1 MSQTVAEQPFSY
13 ATMDDLAAQASAAVV
28 ALWALREDLP
38 VEEFVSLVVGV
49 VVSSMVQAEQYGR
62 LYGEQAVPLDGR
74 ALVPDDGVPRRPS
87 PDNVQQR
94 NGTAP
99 PPEPVIDFV
108 ERQQEIEPR
117 VTKAVTTLADEGADL
132 QRVERFV
139 VDEVVSQAQRGY
151 QDGIRAESP
160 LAAPR
165 LVGKREKV
173 VVAFDGSTSGDS
185 IVLVGATV
193 SDERYIGLEKNREAR
208 QTPRTKSVSARGYR
222 RGINPN
228 CCMLCFWLWKEGYV
242 YPIDQPMH
250 RHIGCRCV
258 PVPTT
263 DPPGRWKMSDDEQKL
278 LADLYAKYQEPKNEA
293 RRAAQKGARRR

>member
-28 ALWALREDLP
+28 ALWVLREELP

-87 PDNVQQR
+87 PDHVQQR
-94 NGTAP
+94 NKTAP
-99 PPEPVIDFV
+99 PPEPAIDFV
-108 ERQQEIEPR
+108 ERQREIEPR
-117 VTKAVTTLADEGADL
+117 VTKAVATLADEGADL

-160 LAAPR
+160 EPAAQTP
-165 LVGKREKV
+165 
-173 VVAFDGSTSGDS
+173 T
-185 IVLVGATV
+185 
-193 SDERYIGLEKNREAR
+193 ERYIGLEKNREAR
-208 QTPRTKSVSARGYR
+208 QTPRTKSTSARGYR

-228 CCMLCFWLWKEGYV
+228 CCELCFWLWKEGYV

-263 DPPGRWKMSDDEQKL
+263 DPVGRWKMSKDERQL
-278 LADLYAKYQEPKNEA
+278 LTDLYAKYQEPKNEA
-293 RRAAQKGARRR
+293 RRAARRPRVSGGTR

>member
-13 ATMDDLAAQASAAVV
+13 ATMDDLAAQAGAAVV
-28 ALWALREDLP
+28 ALWVLREELP

-62 LYGEQAVPLDGR
+62 LYGEQAVPVDGR

-87 PDNVQQR
+87 PEHVQQR

-99 PPEPVIDFV
+99 DPGPVIDFV

-117 VTKAVTTLADEGADL
+117 VTKAVSTLADEGADL

-151 QDGIRAESP
+151 QDGIRQPAVETP
-160 LAAPR
+160 T
-165 LVGKREKV
+165 G
-173 VVAFDGSTSGDS
+173 
-185 IVLVGATV
+185 
-193 SDERYIGLEKNREAR
+193 RYIGLEKNREAR
-208 QTPRTKSVSARGYR
+208 QTPRTRSVSARGYR
-222 RGINPN
+222 RGVNPN
-228 CCMLCFWLWKEGYV
+228 CCELCFWLWKEGYV

-263 DPPGRWKMSDDEQKL
+263 DPVGRWKMSAEEQKL
-278 LADLYAKYQEPKNEA
+278 LTDLYAKYQEPKNEA
-293 RRAAQKGARRR
+293 RRAARRPRVSGGTR

>member
-28 ALWALREDLP
+28 ALWALREELP

-87 PDNVQQR
+87 PDHVSQR
-94 NGTAP
+94 SQTAP

-160 LAAPR
+160 EPAAQTP
-165 LVGKREKV
+165 V
-173 VVAFDGSTSGDS
+173 
-185 IVLVGATV
+185 
-193 SDERYIGLEKNREAR
+193 ERYIGLEKNREAR